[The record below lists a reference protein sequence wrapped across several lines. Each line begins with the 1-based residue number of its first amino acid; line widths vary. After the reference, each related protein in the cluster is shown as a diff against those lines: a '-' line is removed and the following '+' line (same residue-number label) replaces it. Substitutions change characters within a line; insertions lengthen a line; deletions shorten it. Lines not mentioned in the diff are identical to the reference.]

1 MSSASSRNQLAIS
14 RKRLASPGRAAQKAM
29 RQAKEYEE
37 KMINRVNYL
46 QKEEQRFLKKIVETR
61 EEAER

>member
-1 MSSASSRNQLAIS
+1 
-14 RKRLASPGRAAQKAM
+14 M

-61 EEAER
+61 EEAERQNKKKSDKITELQERI

>member
-1 MSSASSRNQLAIS
+1 
-14 RKRLASPGRAAQKAM
+14 M

-61 EEAER
+61 EEAERQNKKKSDKITELQERIQVE

>member
-1 MSSASSRNQLAIS
+1 
-14 RKRLASPGRAAQKAM
+14 M

-61 EEAER
+61 EEAERQNKKKSDKITELQERIKVE